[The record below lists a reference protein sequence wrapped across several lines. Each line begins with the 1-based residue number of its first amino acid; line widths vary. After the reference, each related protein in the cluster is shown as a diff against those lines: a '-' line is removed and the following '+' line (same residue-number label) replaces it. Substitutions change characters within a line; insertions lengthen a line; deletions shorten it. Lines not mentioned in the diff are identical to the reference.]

1 MKANLIPALVLIVI
15 GALFLLNNL
24 GITNLS
30 LGAVVRTWWPA
41 ILIVVGISLLFK
53 NRDRK

>member
-15 GALFLLNNL
+15 GVLFLLNNL
-24 GITNLS
+24 GLTSLNL
-30 LGAVVRTWWPA
+30 GEVIRTWWPA

-53 NRDRK
+53 NRDGK